1 MTGLLKLAAFEIL
14 PLIDAQA
21 AEFFIRS
28 PLWHYPVG
36 GYPPPDKPAP
46 EIP

>member
-1 MTGLLKLAAFEIL
+1 MTGLLKLAAFKIL

-28 PLWHYPVG
+28 PL
-36 GYPPPDKPAP
+36 
-46 EIP
+46 